1 MSAYIVTF
9 FFSFC
14 YLFESITYIFC
25 VLYLSKNTSF
35 YQTYE
40 TIRISLFFWILSTIE
55 LEKLQLE
62 KFNMKWMKLYL
73 LYLLFKYL
81 LFWCSQRLSHCSS
94 FVLYFCLI
102 LSTIE
107 SEKLLLEI
115 GDRIWMELYLFYLLF
130 KYLLFCVSEDYLTVL
145 LWFSTFVKYFQL

>member
-1 MSAYIVTF
+1 
-9 FFSFC
+9 
-14 YLFESITYIFC
+14 
-25 VLYLSKNTSF
+25 
-35 YQTYE
+35 
-40 TIRISLFFWILSTIE
+40 
-55 LEKLQLE
+55 
-62 KFNMKWMKLYL
+62 MKWMKLYL

-130 KYLLFCVSEDYLTVL
+130 KYLLFWCSQSISHCSSFVLYFCLILSTIESEKLLLEKFNINLIELYSFYLL
-145 LWFSTFVKYFQL
+145 FKYLFLILYNSKTI